1 MTDDSQVPTAPGIG
15 LLVSVRSAE
24 EAARALA
31 GGASLIDVKEPLH
44 GSLGRADDT
53 VIEAVLRTVGDVRPV
68 SAALGEWAETS
79 SAIPPLAL
87 TFVKWGLAGCQHR
100 NDWRQ
105 RLVPL
110 RKTQRQP
117 QVVLAA
123 YADWQCAQAPPVEDV
138 FALAK
143 EHPGSVLL
151 IDTYCKETS
160 SISQHRPTLLDWLP
174 AAWVEDLCDRCRVAG
189 GGRPPGGD
197 GKPGSPAGAPD
208 LVCRAR
214 RCVRRGRPPRKRAD
228 GEGPPSRPTSPQ
240 GVTALPY
247 PLPILQSSKSIFANS
262 FFWKYAFLSN
272 Q

>member
-110 RKTQRQP
+110 MKTQRQP

-174 AAWVEDLCDRCRVAG
+174 AAWVEDLCARCRVAG
-189 GGRPPGGD
+189 VRIALA
-197 GKPGSPAGAPD
+197 GSLGETEIRALLPAHPTWFAVRGA
-208 LVCRAR
+208 VCDAADRRANVQTEKVRHLAQLLR
-214 RCVRRGRPPRKRAD
+214 RA
-228 GEGPPSRPTSPQ
+228 
-240 GVTALPY
+240 
-247 PLPILQSSKSIFANS
+247 
-262 FFWKYAFLSN
+262 
-272 Q
+272 